1 MLNPLWFKIVNLQ
14 HFHSPQENYVLQYG
28 NKENVGSCEMSMK
41 LEIQAFRIF
50 FFFLQSL
57 IMKLN
62 YLGICSFLSEMDF
75 FNFNF

>member
-28 NKENVGSCEMSMK
+28 NKENVGSCGMYMK

-50 FFFLQSL
+50 LFF
-57 IMKLN
+57 
-62 YLGICSFLSEMDF
+62 
-75 FNFNF
+75 

>member
-50 FFFLQSL
+50 FFFYKLDYEIELFGDLLLPFWDGFLQ
-57 IMKLN
+57 
-62 YLGICSFLSEMDF
+62 F
-75 FNFNF
+75 

>member
-50 FFFLQSL
+50 FFFY
-57 IMKLN
+57 KA
-62 YLGICSFLSEMDF
+62 
-75 FNFNF
+75 